1 MRGIVTIL
9 FSTCLLLSSCIQ
21 EKEAPLTGANLRI
34 GDKIPLFTVK
44 MNDGSTVSDEKL
56 YGGVSLIVFFHTSCK
71 DCQQLLPVLQQ
82 FHESY
87 SSYPLVCISRAE
99 KEASI
104 VTYWKKMGFTMPFSA
119 QEDRMVYE
127 LFAQVGVPR
136 LYIVDEEGI
145 IREIFTDEALP
156 DLDDI
161 IGALRLLNQ

>member
-1 MRGIVTIL
+1 MRRIVFIL
-9 FSTCLLLSSCIQ
+9 FSACLFLSSCIQ
-21 EKEAPLTGANLRI
+21 EKEDPLAGANLQI

-56 YGGVSLIVFFHTSCK
+56 YGSVSLIVFFHTSCK